1 MIWPASYGPAERDQ
15 VYKTFSLSGWPGR
28 SGHDAPMIALDALLG
43 SGSDWEELMSRA
55 AFHGGECLNEGKASP
70 TLKLCIIMEVVFWG
84 RLFFF
89 LFKNY
94 MNHLLLSGL

>member
-1 MIWPASYGPAERDQ
+1 MIWPANYDPAERDN

-55 AFHGGECLNEGKASP
+55 AFHGGEWRSEGENGANVEIIRYNHEGGLLGLFSLRFSEK
-70 TLKLCIIMEVVFWG
+70 CII
-84 RLFFF
+84 L
-89 LFKNY
+89 
-94 MNHLLLSGL
+94 